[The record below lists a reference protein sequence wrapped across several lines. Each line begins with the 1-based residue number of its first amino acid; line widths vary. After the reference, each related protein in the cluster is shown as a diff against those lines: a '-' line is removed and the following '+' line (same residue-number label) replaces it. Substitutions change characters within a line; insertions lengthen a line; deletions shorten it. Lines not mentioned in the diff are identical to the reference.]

1 VLRFIAERYAD
12 RHLDIEVAQ
21 LMLAFAIARTQTQT
35 YLSDREPRAIPP
47 PAPGNTGGG
56 FS

>member
-1 VLRFIAERYAD
+1 MCCFIAERYAD

-35 YLSDREPRAIPP
+35 YLSDRGTAGHS
-47 PAPGNTGGG
+47 PAGAG
-56 FS
+56 